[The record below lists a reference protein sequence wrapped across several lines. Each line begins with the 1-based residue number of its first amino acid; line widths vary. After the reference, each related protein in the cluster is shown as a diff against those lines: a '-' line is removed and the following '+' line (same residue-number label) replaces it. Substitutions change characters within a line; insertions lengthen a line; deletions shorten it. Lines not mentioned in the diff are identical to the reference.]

1 MKMDVQTPVKDLR
14 PGSKNLNMVLIT
26 LDIGKPSTTKDGHE
40 IRTIRVADKTGC
52 INLSIWDKPGTLLE
66 SGDIIR
72 LNKAYASLFKN
83 SLTLYIG
90 KGGEIHKVGDFC
102 LVFSETPNM
111 SEESFPPPLSG
122 GGGQSSSSGGS
133 GAPKRPFK
141 PSSNK

>member
-72 LNKAYASLFKN
+72 LNKVIIAVCDLCHTNFAWF
-83 SLTLYIG
+83 
-90 KGGEIHKVGDFC
+90 
-102 LVFSETPNM
+102 
-111 SEESFPPPLSG
+111 
-122 GGGQSSSSGGS
+122 
-133 GAPKRPFK
+133 
-141 PSSNK
+141 